1 MLRKIV
7 KESYTARALLL
18 LLVLLLISLY
28 LSSGY
33 LARYV
38 TSANNSASSRTAKF
52 SFNINNNSS
61 LELDLSA
68 VNAPGTSH
76 SYSFDV
82 VSSSTNEVARGY
94 LVKVKTTNNLP
105 LNITLADDSSTLAST
120 TATKGTGISYELT
133 TSGTVAAGT
142 ALSKRYTITVSW
154 PANETSSDYAG
165 VIGVISLEVSGTQID

>member
-38 TSANNSASSRTAKF
+38 TSANNSVSSRTAKF

-61 LELDLSA
+61 IELDLSA
-68 VNAPGTSH
+68 VNAPGTSQ
-76 SYSFDV
+76 SYSFNV
-82 VSSSTNEVARGY
+82 VSSRSNEVARGY
-94 LVKVKTTNNLP
+94 DFFN
-105 LNITLADDSSTLAST
+105 A
-120 TATKGTGISYELT
+120 
-133 TSGTVAAGT
+133 
-142 ALSKRYTITVSW
+142 RYVLICKIVQS
-154 PANETSSDYAG
+154 N
-165 VIGVISLEVSGTQID
+165 